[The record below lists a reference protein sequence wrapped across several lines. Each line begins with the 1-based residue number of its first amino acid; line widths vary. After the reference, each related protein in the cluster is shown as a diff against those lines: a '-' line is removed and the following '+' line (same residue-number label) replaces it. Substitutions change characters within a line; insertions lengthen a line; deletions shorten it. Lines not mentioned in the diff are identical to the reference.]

1 MSFFIQKSCIIFT
14 LFYLTIFIPELAY
27 TADECDKIRT
37 SGTGTVLFNP
47 TDVYKT
53 CWSQE
58 EIAILTARVIL
69 EDVIPDPKLI
79 SVQCNNDIQDLVG
92 YFKALIDTIRFKT
105 KARKRHILLLALTD
119 LLGGFLH
126 HALLP
131 MARKAYYS
139 GAIDYIYMEKLIQLY
154 EELKWFLRTNGQ
166 GWAKPM
172 TITKGVKVPTIEME
186 MLNSVSKNNES
197 CCHKLMYYEREPL
210 KSRKRSVTL
219 EKGIYFPLPF
229 FDAKSRPTAI
239 ALPLKHF
246 ALRNIESKR
255 AAFVIMKYFISA
267 ERCLKEKQAKT
278 DQIQKFQNNLYTWID
293 KEVVPKLK
301 DDKFYSAFG
310 GVLRVHNTL
319 RTLGAKL
326 GSKMCNTD
334 EVEEDAGA
342 IPGVACSSKRN
353 KLLLIA
359 MLVIIVAWFVI
370 GTCFICYRM
379 KNNRLANQRG
389 EDEGKRTDSSSS
401 FTSSRWSSMISKSSS
416 KTDKGPLCKCCES
429 TISER
434 STPGLSSTSEYDSEK
449 LRKKER
455 RNPKAFRAS
464 HQKDTQSS
472 PCVCPTN
479 DSPAVIDANHSM
491 KVLPS
496 IAEMSEQSLQ
506 KEKNGSFRKISF
518 ADESGI
524 SSSDGGIKVCA
535 PPWAQTKNTSPCPIL
550 SGKAALYSTSRSTT
564 AKSQAVMESSKMPL
578 VNPTVEDLGMQP
590 ESNEF
595 KQSHGYR
602 LGKSSSTQFNA
613 SGNISNEIRVS
624 KQYGPSYTS
633 KMDKTANH
641 ISPSIVDNPPLKHN
655 AAETT
660 NDYTTS
666 NQSTVF
672 ENSPSNPITVTSGT
686 GEEYNEE
693 EKPTGNDNNNSN
705 EDPRAKEK
713 RNTLYDYRAACHS
726 SMSGSYDLFHKP
738 DHNKPYIFGY
748 DFQTSSSS
756 EVSDDDDS
764 KY

>member
-1 MSFFIQKSCIIFT
+1 M
-14 LFYLTIFIPELAY
+14 
-27 TADECDKIRT
+27 
-37 SGTGTVLFNP
+37 
-47 TDVYKT
+47 
-53 CWSQE
+53 
-58 EIAILTARVIL
+58 
-69 EDVIPDPKLI
+69 
-79 SVQCNNDIQDLVG
+79 
-92 YFKALIDTIRFKT
+92 
-105 KARKRHILLLALTD
+105 LLALTD

-166 GWAKPM
+166 GWARPM
-172 TITKGVKVPTIEME
+172 TITKEVKVPTIELE
-186 MLNSVSKNNES
+186 LLNSVAKNNES

-229 FDAKSRPTAI
+229 FDAKTRPTAI

-267 ERCLKEKQAKT
+267 ERCLKEKQAKPE
-278 DQIQKFQNNLYTWID
+278 QIQKFQNNLYTWID
-293 KEVVPKLK
+293 KEVLPKLK

-310 GVLRVHNTL
+310 GVLRVENTL
-319 RTLGAKL
+319 RSLGAKL

-359 MLVIIVAWFVI
+359 MLVIIVAWFLI

-389 EDEGKRTDSSSS
+389 EDDGGKRTESSSS

-429 TISER
+429 SISER

-464 HQKDTQSS
+464 HKKDTQSS
-472 PCVCPTN
+472 PCVCPPN
-479 DSPAVIDANHSM
+479 DTPAVIDANHSM
-491 KVLPS
+491 KILPS

-535 PPWAQTKNTSPCPIL
+535 PPWAQTKNTTPCPIL
-550 SGKAALYSTSRSTT
+550 SGKYSTSRSTT
-564 AKSQAVMESSKMPL
+564 AKSQAVMDSAKMPL
-578 VNPTVEDLGMQP
+578 GEDQGTRP
-590 ESNEF
+590 EANEF
-595 KQSHGYR
+595 KKVCPRS
-602 LGKSSSTQFNA
+602 GKSSSTQFNP
-613 SGNISNEIRVS
+613 SGNTSHEFRVS

-633 KMDKTANH
+633 NMDKPTNH
-641 ISPSIVDNPPLKHN
+641 ISPSIVDNPPLKHD
-655 AAETT
+655 AAEAA

-666 NQSTVF
+666 NQSTGL
-672 ENSPSNPITVTSGT
+672 ENSPSNPITATSGT

-693 EKPTGNDNNNSN
+693 QANDNNDSN
-705 EDPRAKEK
+705 EEPRAKEK
-713 RNTLYDYRAACHS
+713 RNTIYGYRAACHS